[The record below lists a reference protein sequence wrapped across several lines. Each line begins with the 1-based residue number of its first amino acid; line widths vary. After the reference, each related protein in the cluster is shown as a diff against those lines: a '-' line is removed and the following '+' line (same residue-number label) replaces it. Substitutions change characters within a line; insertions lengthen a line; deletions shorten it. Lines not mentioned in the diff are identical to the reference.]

1 MHPFW
6 AVRRMTAPQLAQV
19 KAALPTTG
27 AQMAPRFNCEINMVP
42 ISAVTIAATG
52 GQLLNRTRLIDVPF
66 LTNSAPLVK
75 GEELILEIQ
84 KREHKPT
91 ASKRV
96 SSRDNLKLQEKDTK
110 PEKKQKTT

>member
-1 MHPFW
+1 
-6 AVRRMTAPQLAQV
+6 MTAPQLAQA

-52 GQLLNRTRLIDVPF
+52 CQLLNRTRLIDVPF

-84 KREHKPT
+84 EKRKDKPT

-96 SSRDNLKLQEKDTK
+96 SSRDILKREEKDTK